1 MANSLTNSRS
11 TSLAHRLFLLTS
23 VFAIVC
29 VGLIAI
35 VLNNAYRDN
44 AERRFSEL
52 VTANLYNL
60 LGSVESEDDGNIAGS
75 PNLGDAR
82 FLNIGSGWYWSVKSL
97 ADPAN
102 KITSRSLAGG
112 DIPEADDQQFDPN
125 FQRRHNYVE
134 QGGAEIIAIETQAF
148 LGEGNNIYS
157 FKVTGNRSELSD
169 EVSAFTGQLT
179 LLLSLFALGF
189 VAASFGIVSFGLRP
203 IKLATRRLADIRDGR
218 ANRIEGTYPREI
230 QPLIDETNALIDSNQ
245 AIIERAR
252 TQVGN
257 LAHSIKTPLA
267 VLRNEADNLGANR
280 KALILEQTSMMQ
292 HQVDNY
298 LNRAR
303 IAARHATVT
312 STTQIKP
319 VLERLA
325 RVIAKLNPDI
335 AVNIDES
342 SNWNRAFAGE
352 RHDLEE
358 ILGNILENAARYAK
372 TMVLLSVSDAELDKK
387 TGFQLTIADDGPGM
401 TAGEA
406 ELAKKRGMR
415 LDESLPGSGLG
426 LAIVKDYIQEYRGEF
441 SLGRSD
447 SGGLAVKI
455 TLPSR

>member
-1 MANSLTNSRS
+1 MANKSPNNGSSSLTR
-11 TSLAHRLFLLTS
+11 RLFLLTS

-35 VLNNAYRDN
+35 VLNNAYRNN

-60 LGSVESEDDGNIAGS
+60 LGSVESDQDGNISGT

-82 FLNIGSGWYWSVKSL
+82 FLNIGSGWYWSVESL
-97 ADPAN
+97 SDPSN
-102 KITSRSLAGG
+102 KITSTSLAGG
-112 DIPEADDQQFDPN
+112 AIPDGSDQQFDAN
-125 FQRRHNYVE
+125 FQRRHSYE
-134 QGGAEIIAIETQAF
+134 EEGGAEIIAIETQAF

-157 FKVTGNRSELSD
+157 FKVTGNQSELSD
-169 EVSAFTGQLT
+169 EITSFTGQLT

-189 VAASFGIVSFGLRP
+189 VAASYGIVSFGLRP
-203 IKLATRRLADIRDGR
+203 IKLATRRLTDIRDGK
-218 ANRIEGTYPREI
+218 ANRIEGDYPREI

-267 VLRNEADNLGANR
+267 VLRNEADKLDASR
-280 KALILEQTSMMQ
+280 KSLVLEQTSMMQ

-312 STTQIKP
+312 STTRIEP
-319 VLERLA
+319 VLQRLA

-335 AVNIDES
+335 SVKFDDNSRWD
-342 SNWNRAFAGE
+342 RAFAGE
-352 RHDLEE
+352 EHDFEE
-358 ILGNILENAARYAK
+358 ILGNILENAARFAK
-372 TMVLLSVSDAELDKK
+372 KSIFLTVSDAILEDKSA
-387 TGFQLTIADDGPGM
+387 FQLEISDDGPGM
-401 TAGEA
+401 SAEEA

-426 LAIVKDYIQEYRGEF
+426 LAIVKDYIEEYRGKF
-441 SLGRSD
+441 SIEKSTM
-447 SGGLAVKI
+447 GGLAVKI